1 MLAFGHFVKSG
12 AIDCGL
18 QNLAAKIRE
27 DAWLYERV
35 HAAACACS
43 RPSTC
48 FAGWL
53 RSRWQR
59 MRGSTARVCVRERE
73 HGLHA
78 TGAVAHHHRV
88 RQAWQKVV
96 GVLLLL
102 MLDDDHMSRFPLLLL
117 CLFSSSWCSAIVSG
131 MACVSQSVCPTPL
144 KTAARPT
151 AFWFQ
156 KTKTLSPLKV
166 YFTLLD

>member
-102 MLDDDHMSRFPLLLL
+102 MLDDDHMSQGSLFFFSPFFEFLELGYRIGNGL
-117 CLFSSSWCSAIVSG
+117 CQSVSVSHTAENSSSANRFLVSKNKNSLPIEG
-131 MACVSQSVCPTPL
+131 L
-144 KTAARPT
+144 LYTA
-151 AFWFQ
+151 
-156 KTKTLSPLKV
+156 
-166 YFTLLD
+166 

>member
-12 AIDCGL
+12 AVGCGL

-27 DAWLYERV
+27 DAWLYARV

-78 TGAVAHHHRV
+78 TGAVAHHRV
-88 RQAWQKVV
+88 RQAARGKKWW
-96 GVLLLL
+96 VLLLL
-102 MLDDDHMSRFPLLLL
+102 LLDDDHMSQVPLLLL
-117 CLFSSSWCSAIVSG
+117 CLFSEFLELGYRIGNGLCQ
-131 MACVSQSVCPTPL
+131 CVPH
-144 KTAARPT
+144 R
-151 AFWFQ
+151 
-156 KTKTLSPLKV
+156 
-166 YFTLLD
+166 